1 MSGGGIVFGM
11 DAASFEA
18 VQDAIRAFP
27 GDTESAINSVMHGEA
42 GPMIY
47 RRINPL
53 IHPSG
58 RTFKGHRASAKA
70 SDWPYYD
77 VGENLAVTV
86 KAQGSYGYL
95 YFPDDGSTTRRHA
108 GGQEFFRRGGD
119 QATREVVDACLGA
132 ISREWS

>member
-11 DAASFEA
+11 DAASLEA

-27 GDTESAINSVMHGEA
+27 GDAESAINSVMHGEA

-53 IHPSG
+53 INPSG
-58 RTFKGHRASAKA
+58 RTFKGHRASAKS
-70 SDWPYYD
+70 SDWPFYD
-77 VGENLAVTV
+77 VSENLAVTV
-86 KAQGSYGYL
+86 KAQGSFGYL
-95 YFPDDGSTTRRHA
+95 YFPDDGSDTRRHA
-108 GGQEFFRRGGD
+108 GGQEFFRRGGE
-119 QATREVVDACLGA
+119 QAAQEVVDACLGA

>member
-27 GDTESAINSVMHGEA
+27 GDAESAINSVMHGEA